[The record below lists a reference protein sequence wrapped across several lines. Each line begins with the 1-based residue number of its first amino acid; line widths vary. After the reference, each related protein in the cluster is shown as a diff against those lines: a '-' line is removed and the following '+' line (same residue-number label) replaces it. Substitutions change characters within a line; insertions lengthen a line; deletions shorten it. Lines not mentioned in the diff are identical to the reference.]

1 MSRSPA
7 AHIYD
12 LNPNRQMMDRRGF
25 LAAALVSAGALIA
38 RRAGAAVP
46 MHASAARPPVTVY
59 KDPSCGCC
67 KAWVAHMEK
76 SGFVVTA
83 HDDSDMDARK
93 DHYGVPSGVRS
104 CHTALV
110 GSYVVEGHVPAS
122 DVDRMLKEQ
131 PKVAG
136 LSVPGMVTGSP
147 GMEGSM
153 SNPYTVLAFQKTGAT
168 TPFAS
173 HS

>member
-1 MSRSPA
+1 
-7 AHIYD
+7 
-12 LNPNRQMMDRRGF
+12 MMDRRGF
-25 LAAALVSAGALIA
+25 LAAALVGAGTLIA
-38 RRAGAAVP
+38 RRAAAATPARGIV
-46 MHASAARPPVTVY
+46 ARPPVTVY

-67 KAWVAHMEK
+67 KAWVAHMTQ

-83 HDDSDMDARK
+83 HDDSDMDAVK

-110 GSYVVEGHVPAS
+110 GSYVIEGHVPAS

-136 LSVPGMVTGSP
+136 LAVPGMVMGSP
-147 GMEGSM
+147 GMEGAM
-153 SNPYTVLAFQKTGAT
+153 SKPYTVLAFQKTGAT
-168 TPFAS
+168 TNFAA

>member
-1 MSRSPA
+1 
-7 AHIYD
+7 
-12 LNPNRQMMDRRGF
+12 MMDRRKF
-25 LAAALVSAGALIA
+25 LAAALVSAGTVIA
-38 RRAGAAVP
+38 RRAGAAAPVR
-46 MHASAARPPVTVY
+46 AGAARPPVTVY

-67 KAWVAHMEK
+67 KEWVKYMEK

-83 HDDSDMDARK
+83 HDDSDMDALK

-110 GSYVVEGHVPAS
+110 GSYVIEGHVPAA
-122 DVDRMLKEQ
+122 DVERMLKEQ

-136 LSVPGMVTGSP
+136 LAVPGMVMGSP
-147 GMEGSM
+147 GMEGGM
-153 SNPYTVLAFQKTGAT
+153 SKPYTVVAFQKNGST
-168 TPFAS
+168 TSFAS